1 MQNCIPRSSVDQSNS
16 LEKEMKVSPEVIAAM
31 LEHRTKDKKVFWEF
45 DSIIMQNMSH
55 NIAIA

>member
-1 MQNCIPRSSVDQSNS
+1 MQNCIPRSSVDQ
-16 LEKEMKVSPEVIAAM
+16 EMKVSPDVIVVM

>member
-1 MQNCIPRSSVDQSNS
+1 MDQSNS
-16 LEKEMKVSPEVIAAM
+16 LEKEMKVSPHVIAAM